1 MKVQF
6 ALQSNSS
13 IVILIRKTMEGRAL
27 GELVSIDEEGGH
39 LVVKIS
45 KFGTSTLQFQRS
57 DKGEHAVFTLASEKI
72 AFAHKAFKDEVKS
85 KFLHVIEKSGGTIL
99 ES

>member
-6 ALQSNSS
+6 KIQPNSN
-13 IVILIRKTMEGRAL
+13 IIDAIRKTMEGRAL
-27 GELVSIDEEGGH
+27 GDIVSIDEEGGQ

-45 KFGTSTLQFQRS
+45 KLGTSTLSFNRLEK
-57 DKGEHAVFTLASEKI
+57 DGHAVFTLASEKI
-72 AFAHKAFKDEVKS
+72 AFAHKAFKDDVKT
-85 KFLHVIEKSGGTIL
+85 KFLHVVEKSGGTVL